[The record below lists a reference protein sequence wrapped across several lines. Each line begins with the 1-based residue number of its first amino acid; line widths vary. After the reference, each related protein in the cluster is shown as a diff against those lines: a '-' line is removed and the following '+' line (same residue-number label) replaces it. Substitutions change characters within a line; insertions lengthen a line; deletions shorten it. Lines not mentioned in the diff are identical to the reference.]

1 MKWIKPRDLF
11 LEAKLRDVILPRQ
24 AKAVTSKWGEKY
36 LDYEEVTPTNKIEQG
51 SWKLSEEDKNDVL
64 GVFCQ
69 TDMPQLFTLFSS
81 LPEQFGNVLNQSI
94 NTDLFREDKAT
105 YERIFEGFDIRKPKL
120 DQILAIFS
128 SVFRKLSIPDTMATS
143 VISKDESNRPIRD
156 EQGNMIRVE
165 KKPGDLAFSNNLINI
180 NSFIVDYND
189 LVDKCIDANVEGWS
203 TMDKIASSNLFSENR
218 NLGSFIN
225 FAATNENTQ
234 YKLDF
239 EIFNKDIFLKISH
252 NPKDILNMS
261 ISKFYSSCQH
271 LYSGGYS
278 DRVLANVFDPNSIPA
293 FLIFETPI
301 FWEGEKISEH
311 LPLSRMIIRNLESFD
326 SIPKQGTNTTVI
338 AFKLIDTNGL
348 FINNNIKT
356 GDIVYNNIDKTSTT
370 VVSVDSEVQLTLS
383 GNIFKETNKPYAI
396 HKATKLYFDR
406 AYPDR
411 MQDKFEEIVTKY
423 SGNIMNADRNDRYLY
438 TPDLDTDD
446 NLTAPYQ
453 DRLSTTTGRMIGKN
467 IKTLYLSQIGN
478 WKNVRVDPNARI
490 KELIIETTEIPDSLL
505 TLNITLDW
513 IKFKFIEIH
522 TLKDF
527 DRIKTTSI
535 AFDKC
540 KLSNGVLQDINQ
552 SNPNITKLQII
563 SCDNV
568 GSFDFSE
575 FKALE
580 ELQVIYTLDSVE
592 DLKTIVPENLKKLVI
607 SGDLATKESKS
618 ILGSLRSKGVKIEI
632 VGPII

>member
-1 MKWIKPRDLF
+1 MKWIKSRNLF
-11 LEAKLRDVILPRQ
+11 LEAKIRDVILPRQ
-24 AKAVTSKWGEKY
+24 AKAVTSKWGDRY
-36 LDYEEVTPTNKIEQG
+36 LDYEEVTPTDKIAQG
-51 SWKLSEEDKNDVL
+51 SWKLSEEDKNEVL

-69 TDMPQLFTLFSS
+69 TDMTALFRLFSS

-94 NTDLFREDKAT
+94 NVELFRENKDT
-105 YERIFEGFDIRKPKL
+105 YSRIFESFDIRKPKL
-120 DQILAIFS
+120 DQILAMFS

-143 VISKDESNRPIRD
+143 VISKDANNRPLRD
-156 EQGNMIRVE
+156 EQGNMIRIE
-165 KKPGDLAFSNNLINI
+165 KQPGDLIFSNNLINI
-180 NSFIVDYND
+180 NSFISDYND
-189 LVDKCIDANVEGWS
+189 LVDKCIEANVEGWS
-203 TMDKIASSNLFSENR
+203 ETDKMSSSTLFSDNR
-218 NLGSFIN
+218 NLSQFIN
-225 FAATNENTQ
+225 FASTNENPE

-239 EIFNKDIFLKISH
+239 EIFNKDIFLKITH
-252 NPKDILNMS
+252 NPQDILNMS

-278 DRVLANVFDPNSIPA
+278 RQVLSNVFDPNSIPA

-301 FWEGEKISEH
+301 FWNDEKISEQ

-326 SIPKQGTNTTVI
+326 ENAP
-338 AFKLIDTNGL
+338 
-348 FINNNIKT
+348 
-356 GDIVYNNIDKTSTT
+356 
-370 VVSVDSEVQLTLS
+370 
-383 GNIFKETNKPYAI
+383 
-396 HKATKLYFDR
+396 TKLYFDR

-411 MQDKFEEIVTKY
+411 MQNKFQEIVTKY
-423 SGNIMNADRNDRYLY
+423 SGNVSTGERGDRYLY
-438 TPDLDTDD
+438 TPDLDFND
-446 NLTAPYQ
+446 NLDSPYQ
-453 DRLSTTTGRMIGKN
+453 DKLSLTTGRMIGKN

-478 WKNVRVDPNARI
+478 WTNVKVDPNAKI
-490 KELIIETTEIPDSLL
+490 KELIIETTEIPETLL
-505 TLNITLDW
+505 TINLNLDW

-527 DRIKTTSI
+527 DRIKSTNI

-540 KLSNGVLQDINQ
+540 RLSNTVLQDINV

-607 SGDLATKESKS
+607 SGDLATKESKP
-618 ILGSLRSKGVKIEI
+618 ILGALRSKGVKIEI
-632 VGPII
+632 VGPVI

>member
-1 MKWIKPRDLF
+1 MKWIKNRNLF

-24 AKAVTSKWGEKY
+24 AKEVTRKWGEKY
-36 LDYEEVTPTNKIEQG
+36 LDYEEVTPTDKIIQG

-203 TMDKIASSNLFSENR
+203 ESDKMASSNLFSENR

-271 LYSGGYS
+271 LYSGGHS
-278 DRVLANVFDPNSIPA
+278 RQILANVFDPNSIPA

-311 LPLSRMIIRNLESFD
+311 LPLSRMIIRNLESFED
-326 SIPKQGTNTTVI
+326 NAPTR
-338 AFKLIDTNGL
+338 
-348 FINNNIKT
+348 
-356 GDIVYNNIDKTSTT
+356 
-370 VVSVDSEVQLTLS
+370 
-383 GNIFKETNKPYAI
+383 
-396 HKATKLYFDR
+396 LYFDR

-423 SGNIMNADRNDRYLY
+423 SKNVSTGQRGDRYLY
-438 TPDLDTDD
+438 TPDIDFDDALDS
-446 NLTAPYQ
+446 PYQ
-453 DRLSTTTGRMIGKN
+453 DKLSLTQGKMIGKN

-527 DRIKTTSI
+527 DNIKTTNI

-540 KLSNGVLQDINQ
+540 RFSNDVLQDINK
-552 SNPNITKLQII
+552 SNPNIKKLQII

-568 GSFDFSE
+568 GSFDFST
-575 FKALE
+575 FKSLE
-580 ELQVIYTLDSVE
+580 ELQVLYTLDSAE
-592 DLKTIVPENLKKLVI
+592 DLKSIVSDNLKKLII
-607 SGDLATKESKS
+607 SGDLVTKESKS
-618 ILGSLRSKGVKIEI
+618 IISSLRSKGLKIEI
-632 VGPII
+632 VGPVI

>member
-1 MKWIKPRDLF
+1 MKWIKNRNLF

-24 AKAVTSKWGEKY
+24 AKAVVSKWGEKY
-36 LDYEEVTPTNKIEQG
+36 LDYEEVTPTDKIIQG
-51 SWKLSEEDKNDVL
+51 SWKLSEEDKNEVL

-69 TDMPQLFTLFSS
+69 TDMPQLFSLFSS

-120 DQILAIFS
+120 DQILVIFS
-128 SVFRKLSIPDTMATS
+128 SVFRKLSIADTMATS
-143 VISKDESNRPIRD
+143 IISKDESNRPIRD

-165 KKPGDLAFSNNLINI
+165 KKAGDLVFSNNLINI
-180 NSFIVDYND
+180 NSFIGDYND

-203 TMDKIASSNLFSENR
+203 TTDKMTSSNLFSENR
-218 NLGSFIN
+218 NLGNFIN

-278 DRVLANVFDPNSIPA
+278 SKVLSNVFDPNSIPA

-311 LPLSRMIIRNLESFD
+311 LPLSRMIIRNLESFEENA
-326 SIPKQGTNTTVI
+326 P
-338 AFKLIDTNGL
+338 
-348 FINNNIKT
+348 
-356 GDIVYNNIDKTSTT
+356 
-370 VVSVDSEVQLTLS
+370 
-383 GNIFKETNKPYAI
+383 
-396 HKATKLYFDR
+396 TKLYFD
-406 AYPDR
+406 ASYPSR
-411 MQDKFEEIVTKY
+411 LQSKFEEIVTKY
-423 SGNIMNADRNDRYLY
+423 SGNVSTGQRGDRYLY
-438 TPDLDTDD
+438 TPDLDFEDSLD
-446 NLTAPYQ
+446 SPYQ
-453 DRLSTTTGRMIGKN
+453 DKLSLTQGKMIGKN

-505 TLNITLDW
+505 NINITLDW

-527 DRIKTTSI
+527 DNIKTTNI

-540 KLSNGVLQDINQ
+540 KFSNDVLQDINK
-552 SNPNITKLQII
+552 SNPTITKLQII

-568 GSFDFSE
+568 GSFDFST
-575 FKALE
+575 FNALE
-580 ELQVIYTLDSVE
+580 ELQVIYTLDSAE
-592 DLKTIVPENLKKLVI
+592 DLKTIVPDNLKKLII
-607 SGDLATKESKS
+607 SGDLVTKESKS
-618 ILGSLRSKGVKIEI
+618 IISSLRSKGVKIEI
-632 VGPII
+632 VGPVI

>member
-1 MKWIKPRDLF
+1 MKWIKNRNLF

-24 AKAVTSKWGEKY
+24 AKEVTRKWGEKY
-36 LDYEEVTPTNKIEQG
+36 LDYEEVTPTDKIIQG

-81 LPEQFGNVLNQSI
+81 LPEQFGNVLNKSI

-128 SVFRKLSIPDTMATS
+128 SVFRKLSIADTMATS

-165 KKPGDLAFSNNLINI
+165 KKAGDLVFSNNLINI

-203 TMDKIASSNLFSENR
+203 DADKMTSSTLFSENR

-278 DRVLANVFDPNSIPA
+278 SKVLSNVFDPNSIPA

-301 FWEGEKISEH
+301 FWDGDKISEH
-311 LPLSRMIIRNLESFD
+311 LPLSRMIIRNLESFEENA
-326 SIPKQGTNTTVI
+326 P
-338 AFKLIDTNGL
+338 
-348 FINNNIKT
+348 
-356 GDIVYNNIDKTSTT
+356 
-370 VVSVDSEVQLTLS
+370 
-383 GNIFKETNKPYAI
+383 
-396 HKATKLYFDR
+396 TKLYFDR

-411 MQDKFEEIVTKY
+411 MQDKFAEIVTKY
-423 SGNIMNADRNDRYLY
+423 SGNVSTGQRGERYLY
-438 TPDLDTDD
+438 TPDLDFEDGLD
-446 NLTAPYQ
+446 SPYQ
-453 DRLSTTTGRMIGKN
+453 DKLSLTQGKMIGKN

-527 DRIKTTSI
+527 DNIKTTNI

-540 KLSNGVLQDINQ
+540 KFSNDVLQDINK
-552 SNPNITKLQII
+552 SNPNIKKLQII

-568 GSFDFSE
+568 GSFDFSN

-580 ELQVIYTLDSVE
+580 ELQVIYTLDSAE
-592 DLKTIVPENLKKLVI
+592 DLKSIVSESLKKLII
-607 SGDLATKESKS
+607 SGDLVTKESKS
-618 ILGSLRSKGVKIEI
+618 IISSLRSKGLKIEI
-632 VGPII
+632 VGPVI

>member
-1 MKWIKPRDLF
+1 MKWVKSRNLF
-11 LEAKLRDVILPRQ
+11 LEAKIRDVILPRQ
-24 AKAVTSKWGEKY
+24 AKAVTSKWGDRY
-36 LDYEEVTPTNKIEQG
+36 LDYEEVTPTDKIVQG
-51 SWKLSEEDKNDVL
+51 SWKLSEEDKNEVL

-69 TDMPQLFTLFSS
+69 TDMTALFSLFSS

-94 NTDLFREDKAT
+94 NVELFRENKDT
-105 YERIFEGFDIRKPKL
+105 YSRIFESFDIRKPKL
-120 DQILAIFS
+120 DQILAMFS

-143 VISKDESNRPIRD
+143 VISKDANNRPLRD
-156 EQGNMIRVE
+156 EQGNMIRIE
-165 KKPGDLAFSNNLINI
+165 KQPGDLIFSNNLINI
-180 NSFIVDYND
+180 NSFISDYND
-189 LVDKCIDANVEGWS
+189 LVDKCIEANVEGWS
-203 TMDKIASSNLFSENR
+203 ETDKMSSSTLFSDNR
-218 NLGSFIN
+218 NLSQFIN
-225 FAATNENTQ
+225 FASTNENPE

-239 EIFNKDIFLKISH
+239 EIFNKDIFLKITH
-252 NPKDILNMS
+252 NPQDILNMS

-278 DRVLANVFDPNSIPA
+278 RQVLSNVFDPNSIPA

-301 FWEGEKISEH
+301 FWNDEKISEQ

-326 SIPKQGTNTTVI
+326 ENAP
-338 AFKLIDTNGL
+338 
-348 FINNNIKT
+348 
-356 GDIVYNNIDKTSTT
+356 
-370 VVSVDSEVQLTLS
+370 
-383 GNIFKETNKPYAI
+383 
-396 HKATKLYFDR
+396 TKLYFDR

-411 MQDKFEEIVTKY
+411 MQNKFQEIVTKY
-423 SGNIMNADRNDRYLY
+423 SGNVSTGERGDRYLY
-438 TPDLDTDD
+438 TPDLDFNDKLD
-446 NLTAPYQ
+446 SPYQ
-453 DRLSTTTGRMIGKN
+453 DKLSLTTGRMIGKN

-478 WKNVRVDPNARI
+478 WTNVKVDPNAKI
-490 KELIIETTEIPDSLL
+490 KELIIETTEIPETLL
-505 TLNITLDW
+505 TINLNLDW

-527 DRIKTTSI
+527 DRIKSTNI

-540 KLSNGVLQDINQ
+540 RLSNTVLQDINA

-580 ELQVIYTLDSVE
+580 ELQVIYTLDSVD

-607 SGDLATKESKS
+607 SGDLATKESKP
-618 ILGSLRSKGVKIEI
+618 ILGALRSKGVKIEI
-632 VGPII
+632 VGPVI

>member
-1 MKWIKPRDLF
+1 MKWIKNRNLF

-24 AKAVTSKWGEKY
+24 AKAVISKWGEKY
-36 LDYEEVTPTNKIEQG
+36 LDYEEVTPTDKIIQG

-94 NTDLFREDKAT
+94 NTDLFREDKET

-165 KKPGDLAFSNNLINI
+165 KKAGDLAFSNNLINI
-180 NSFIVDYND
+180 NSFIGDYND
-189 LVDKCIDANVEGWS
+189 LVDKCIDANVEGW
-203 TMDKIASSNLFSENR
+203 TTTDKMASSNLFSENR

-271 LYSGGYS
+271 LYTGGYS
-278 DRVLANVFDPNSIPA
+278 RQVLSNVFDPNSIPA

-311 LPLSRMIIRNLESFD
+311 LPLSRMIIRNLESFEENA
-326 SIPKQGTNTTVI
+326 P
-338 AFKLIDTNGL
+338 
-348 FINNNIKT
+348 
-356 GDIVYNNIDKTSTT
+356 
-370 VVSVDSEVQLTLS
+370 
-383 GNIFKETNKPYAI
+383 
-396 HKATKLYFDR
+396 TKLYFDR

-411 MQDKFEEIVTKY
+411 MQNKFEEIVTKY
-423 SGNIMNADRNDRYLY
+423 SGNVSTGQRGERYLY
-438 TPDLDTDD
+438 TPDIDFDDALDS
-446 NLTAPYQ
+446 PYQ
-453 DRLSTTTGRMIGKN
+453 DKLSLTQGRMIGKN

-478 WKNVRVDPNARI
+478 WKNIRIDPNARI

-527 DRIKTTSI
+527 DNIKTTNI

-540 KLSNGVLQDINQ
+540 KFSNNVLQDINK

-563 SCDNV
+563 SCDNI
-568 GSFDFSE
+568 GAFDFSD

-580 ELQVIYTLDSVE
+580 ELQVIYTLDSAE
-592 DLKTIVPENLKKLVI
+592 DLKTIVPENLKKLII
-607 SGDLATKESKS
+607 SGDLVNKESKS
-618 ILGSLRSKGVKIEI
+618 IISSLKSKGVKIEI
-632 VGPII
+632 VGPVI

>member
-1 MKWIKPRDLF
+1 MKWIKNRNLF

-24 AKAVTSKWGEKY
+24 AKEVTRKWGEKY
-36 LDYEEVTPTNKIEQG
+36 LDYEEVTPTDKIIQG

-64 GVFCQ
+64 GVFCH
-69 TDMPQLFTLFSS
+69 TDMSQLFTLFSS

-105 YERIFEGFDIRKPKL
+105 YERIFDGFDIRKPKL

-165 KKPGDLAFSNNLINI
+165 KKAGDLAFSNNLINI

-203 TMDKIASSNLFSENR
+203 ESDKMASSNLFSENR

-271 LYSGGYS
+271 LYSGGHS
-278 DRVLANVFDPNSIPA
+278 RQVLSNVFDPNSIPA

-311 LPLSRMIIRNLESFD
+311 LPLSRIIIRNLESFEENA
-326 SIPKQGTNTTVI
+326 P
-338 AFKLIDTNGL
+338 
-348 FINNNIKT
+348 
-356 GDIVYNNIDKTSTT
+356 
-370 VVSVDSEVQLTLS
+370 
-383 GNIFKETNKPYAI
+383 
-396 HKATKLYFDR
+396 TKLYFDKS
-406 AYPDR
+406 YPDR
-411 MQDKFEEIVTKY
+411 MQNKFEEIITKY
-423 SGNIMNADRNDRYLY
+423 SQNVSTGQRGDRYLY
-438 TPDLDTDD
+438 TPDIDFDDALDS
-446 NLTAPYQ
+446 PYQ
-453 DRLSTTTGRMIGKN
+453 DKLSLTQGKMIGKN

-527 DRIKTTSI
+527 DNIKTTNI

-540 KLSNGVLQDINQ
+540 RFSNDVLQDINK

-568 GSFDFSE
+568 GSFDFST

-580 ELQVIYTLDSVE
+580 ELQVLYTLDSAE
-592 DLKTIVPENLKKLVI
+592 DLKSIVSDNLKKLII
-607 SGDLATKESKS
+607 SGDLVTKESKS
-618 ILGSLRSKGVKIEI
+618 IISSLRSKGLKIEI
-632 VGPII
+632 VGPVI

>member
-1 MKWIKPRDLF
+1 MKWIKNRNLF

-24 AKAVTSKWGEKY
+24 AKEVVRKWGEKY
-36 LDYEEVTPTNKIEQG
+36 LDYEEVTPTDKIIQG

-128 SVFRKLSIPDTMATS
+128 SVFRKLSIADTMATS

-165 KKPGDLAFSNNLINI
+165 KKAGDLVFSNNLINI

-203 TMDKIASSNLFSENR
+203 TTDKMASSNLFSENR

-278 DRVLANVFDPNSIPA
+278 SKVLANVFDPNSIPA

-301 FWEGEKISEH
+301 FWDGEKISEH
-311 LPLSRMIIRNLESFD
+311 LPLSRMIIRNLESFEENA
-326 SIPKQGTNTTVI
+326 PTR
-338 AFKLIDTNGL
+338 
-348 FINNNIKT
+348 
-356 GDIVYNNIDKTSTT
+356 
-370 VVSVDSEVQLTLS
+370 
-383 GNIFKETNKPYAI
+383 
-396 HKATKLYFDR
+396 LYFDR

-411 MQDKFEEIVTKY
+411 MQSKFEEIVTKY
-423 SGNIMNADRNDRYLY
+423 TGNVNSGQRGERYLY
-438 TPDLDTDD
+438 TPDLDFEDS
-446 NLTAPYQ
+446 LESPYQ
-453 DRLSTTTGRMIGKN
+453 DKLSLTQGKMIGKN

-527 DRIKTTSI
+527 DNIKTTNI

-540 KLSNGVLQDINQ
+540 KFSNDVLQDINK
-552 SNPNITKLQII
+552 SNPNIKKLQII

-568 GSFDFSE
+568 GSFDFST

-580 ELQVIYTLDSVE
+580 ELQVIYTLDSAE
-592 DLKTIVPENLKKLVI
+592 DLKSIVSDNLKKLII
-607 SGDLATKESKS
+607 SGDLVTKESKS
-618 ILGSLRSKGVKIEI
+618 IISSLRSKGLKIEI
-632 VGPII
+632 VGPVI

>member
-11 LEAKLRDVILPRQ
+11 LEAKIRDVILPRQ

-36 LDYEEVTPTNKIEQG
+36 LDYEEITPTDKIAQG
-51 SWKLSEEDKNDVL
+51 SWKLSEEDKNEVL

-69 TDMPQLFTLFSS
+69 TDMTALFELFSS

-94 NTDLFREDKAT
+94 NVELFRDNKDT
-105 YERIFEGFDIRKPKL
+105 YARIFESFDIRKPKL
-120 DQILAIFS
+120 DQILAMFS

-143 VISKDESNRPIRD
+143 VISKDVNNRPIRD
-156 EQGNMIRVE
+156 EQGNMIRIE
-165 KKPGDLAFSNNLINI
+165 KQIGDLLFSNNLINI
-180 NSFIVDYND
+180 NSFISDYND
-189 LVDKCIDANVEGWS
+189 LVDKCVEVNVEGWS
-203 TMDKIASSNLFSENR
+203 DTDKISSSTLFSDNR
-218 NLGSFIN
+218 NLSNFIN
-225 FAATNENTQ
+225 FASTNENPE

-239 EIFNKDIFLKISH
+239 EIFNKDIFLKITH
-252 NPKDILNMS
+252 NPQDILNMS

-278 DRVLANVFDPNSIPA
+278 RQVLSNVFDPNSIPA

-301 FWEGEKISEH
+301 FWNDEKISDH

-326 SIPKQGTNTTVI
+326 TTAPK
-338 AFKLIDTNGL
+338 
-348 FINNNIKT
+348 
-356 GDIVYNNIDKTSTT
+356 
-370 VVSVDSEVQLTLS
+370 
-383 GNIFKETNKPYAI
+383 
-396 HKATKLYFDR
+396 KLYFDR

-411 MQDKFEEIVTKY
+411 MQNKIQEIVTKY
-423 SGNIMNADRNDRYLY
+423 SGNVSTADRGIDRYLY
-438 TPDLDTDD
+438 TPDIDFNDNLDT
-446 NLTAPYQ
+446 PYQ
-453 DRLSTTTGRMIGKN
+453 DRLAVTTGRMIGKN
-467 IKTLYLSQIGN
+467 IKTLYLSQIGD
-478 WKNVRVDPNARI
+478 WKNVKVDPNAKI
-490 KELIIETTEIPDSLL
+490 KELIIETTEIPETLL
-505 TLNITLDW
+505 TINLNLDW

-527 DRIKTTSI
+527 DRIKTTNI

-540 KLSNGVLQDINQ
+540 RLSNNVLQDINA
-552 SNPNITKLQII
+552 SNPDITKLQII

-575 FKALE
+575 FKSLE

-618 ILGSLRSKGVKIEI
+618 ILGALRSKGVKIEI
-632 VGPII
+632 VGPVI